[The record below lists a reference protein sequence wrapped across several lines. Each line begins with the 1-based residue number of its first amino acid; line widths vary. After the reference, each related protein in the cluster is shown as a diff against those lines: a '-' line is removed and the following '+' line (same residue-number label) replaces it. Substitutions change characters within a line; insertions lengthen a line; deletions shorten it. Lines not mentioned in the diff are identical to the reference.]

1 MIIRV
6 LLACMLAG
14 LLTACGSMN
23 GTLLEP
29 SRGPK
34 GLSQLAINNNYDDDV
49 VVKLYDV
56 KQPTEPLHFIYVSA
70 RSTAV
75 VKEIAPGSLMMRYS
89 KGKEW
94 DNAKKMFSK
103 ERANYEVDQ
112 VFTFTETETE
122 EQTSD
127 GIVKTKHYSM
137 QSFTFGVSGKGDGNV
152 TTSPIDDAEFQDK

>member
-1 MIIRV
+1 MIGRYICILTVFV
-6 LLACMLAG
+6 LLA
-14 LLTACGSMN
+14 ACGGMN
-23 GTLLEP
+23 GTLIEP

-34 GLSQLAINNNYDDDV
+34 GLGELAINNNYDDDV

-56 KQPTEPLHFIYVSA
+56 KQPTEPLHFIYVSG

-75 VKEIAPGSLMMRYS
+75 VKEIAQGSLMMRYS

-94 DNAKKMFSK
+94 DNSVKMFKK

-127 GIVKTKHYSM
+127 GVMKTKHYSR
-137 QSFTFGVSGKGDGNV
+137 QSFTFGVTGKGEGNV
-152 TTSPIDDAEFQDK
+152 TTSPINDDEFQDK